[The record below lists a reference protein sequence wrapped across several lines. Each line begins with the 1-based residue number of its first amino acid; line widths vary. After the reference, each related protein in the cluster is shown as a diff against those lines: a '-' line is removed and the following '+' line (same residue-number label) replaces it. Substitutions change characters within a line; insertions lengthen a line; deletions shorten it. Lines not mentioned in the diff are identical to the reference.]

1 MRIGTRSSYFPDM
14 HLQTTFVLAMTPEDL
29 ASFGSYC
36 GETKGI
42 VTAAK

>member
-1 MRIGTRSSYFPDM
+1 MRIGKPSSYYSDI
-14 HLQTTFVLAMTPEDL
+14 HLQMTFVPAMTQEDL
-29 ASFGSYC
+29 AIFVSYS

>member
-1 MRIGTRSSYFPDM
+1 MRIGKPSSYYPDM
-14 HLQTTFVLAMTPEDL
+14 HLQMTFVPAMTPEDL
-29 ASFGSYC
+29 AIFGSYC